1 MKVLTLNGSP
11 HTERGVHATML
22 RYLEEGMKEAGAE
35 VTRRDA
41 YKLDINPC
49 QGCLSC
55 WSHTPGECVQND
67 DMKSILPMVAQS
79 DLLVLATPVYVD
91 GMTGPLKTFLDR
103 LVPLLEGRIEIR
115 DGHCRHPLREGVKA
129 GKLVLVSASGFTEMD
144 NFDPLVAH
152 VRAACRNMGREFA
165 GAILRPYGWFINRL
179 LRKGYP
185 VDSILQAIKSAGV
198 NLVEKGSIPD
208 DLLKEI
214 SRDLVTREEVLEP
227 YNSYYDKIE

>member
-22 RYLEEGMKEAGAE
+22 RYLEEGLEEAGAE

-41 YKLDINPC
+41 YKLDIKPC

-55 WSHTPGECVQND
+55 WSRTPGECVQKD
-67 DMKSILPMVAQS
+67 DMRSILAMVAQS

-91 GMTGPLKTFLDR
+91 GMTGPMKTFLDR

-165 GAILRPYGWFINRL
+165 GAILRPYGWFFNRL

-185 VDSILQAIKSAGV
+185 VDSVLQAIRSAGV

-214 SRDLVTREEVLEP
+214 SRDLVTREEVLET
-227 YNSYYDKIE
+227 YNSYYDKI

>member
-1 MKVLTLNGSP
+1 
-11 HTERGVHATML
+11 
-22 RYLEEGMKEAGAE
+22 
-35 VTRRDA
+35 
-41 YKLDINPC
+41 
-49 QGCLSC
+49 
-55 WSHTPGECVQND
+55 
-67 DMKSILPMVAQS
+67 
-79 DLLVLATPVYVD
+79 LLFLATPVYVD
-91 GMTGPLKTFLDR
+91 GMTGPMKTFLDR

-115 DGHCRHPLREGVKA
+115 DDHCRHPLREGVKA

-152 VRAACRNMGREFA
+152 VKAACRNMGREFS
-165 GAILRPYGWFINRL
+165 GAILRPYGSFFNQL

-198 NLVEKGSIPD
+198 NLVERGCIPD

>member
-1 MKVLTLNGSP
+1 M
-11 HTERGVHATML
+11 
-22 RYLEEGMKEAGAE
+22 
-35 VTRRDA
+35 
-41 YKLDINPC
+41 
-49 QGCLSC
+49 
-55 WSHTPGECVQND
+55 
-67 DMKSILPMVAQS
+67 
-79 DLLVLATPVYVD
+79 VLATPVYVD

-115 DGHCRHPLREGVKA
+115 DDHCRHPLREGVKA

-152 VRAACRNMGREFA
+152 VKAACRNMGREFA
-165 GAILRPYGWFINRL
+165 GAILRPYGWFFNWL

-185 VDSILQAIKSAGV
+185 VDSVLQAIRSAGV

>member
-1 MKVLTLNGSP
+1 M
-11 HTERGVHATML
+11 
-22 RYLEEGMKEAGAE
+22 
-35 VTRRDA
+35 
-41 YKLDINPC
+41 
-49 QGCLSC
+49 
-55 WSHTPGECVQND
+55 QND

-91 GMTGPLKTFLDR
+91 GMTGHLKTFLDR

-152 VRAACRNMGREFA
+152 VRAVCRNMGREFA

-185 VDSILQAIKSAGV
+185 VDSVLQAIKSAGV